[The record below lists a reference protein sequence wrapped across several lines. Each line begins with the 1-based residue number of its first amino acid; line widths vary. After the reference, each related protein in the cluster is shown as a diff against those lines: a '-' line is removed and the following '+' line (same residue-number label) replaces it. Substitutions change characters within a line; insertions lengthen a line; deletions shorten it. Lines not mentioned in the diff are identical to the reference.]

1 MAAYNAVR
9 PQRRPAPAPVQ
20 PATPVQTPPAA
31 DAYDESAAVDESS
44 WAKHDG
50 NGQWPVP
57 RQWDDVDTL
66 VNTLT
71 GNIHLT
77 PTAPE
82 HSGYTQNSASGTA
95 PSAPAHS
102 GFTQRIDMPAA
113 PAPGSPANAG
123 SQAPAPAHTGFTQR
137 LDPAPAQPTHS
148 GYTQNLNQQASAAPD
163 TASFVN
169 GIAAAINTQQPAG
182 DTRDYDS
189 AAARLTDSLADDPA
203 ATRTRARI
211 PTAAEVKKAA
221 ARLTAAPPTRL
232 RTTPPPRL
240 TQRRSPCP
248 TAASMSVPR
257 TPRRSALCWRKSVP
271 GQALPASSRVRCL
284 LS

>member
-1 MAAYNAVR
+1 M
-9 PQRRPAPAPVQ
+9 
-20 PATPVQTPPAA
+20 
-31 DAYDESAAVDESS
+31 
-44 WAKHDG
+44 
-50 NGQWPVP
+50 P

-137 LDPAPAQPTHS
+137 LDPAPAPAQPAHS

-221 ARLTAAPPTRL
+221 ARLTGRADDEAEDN
-232 RTTPPPRL
+232 
-240 TQRRSPCP
+240 
-248 TAASMSVPR
+248 AASPFDTAEIPDRHGFGQRQCQHHRSYYANLTEYDRVKEFCIWVCPVRRAVR
-257 TPRRSALCWRKSVP
+257 TSPE
-271 GQALPASSRVRCL
+271 
-284 LS
+284 